1 MIHKA
6 LKGNKKTYQDIIL
19 YKAIFEAIQIFDI

>member
-6 LKGNKKTYQDIIL
+6 LKGNEKTYQDIIL